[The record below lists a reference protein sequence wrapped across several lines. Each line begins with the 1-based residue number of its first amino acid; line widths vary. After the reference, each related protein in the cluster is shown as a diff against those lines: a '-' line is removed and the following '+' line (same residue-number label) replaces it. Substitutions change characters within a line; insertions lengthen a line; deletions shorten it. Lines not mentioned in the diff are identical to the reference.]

1 MPMRLKNLGNGIY
14 RQVPLHRAP
23 WNERFCLQS
32 VMNNA
37 KPHKYF
43 REFFD
48 KPGFSKQE
56 FLVRP
61 EKLNI
66 PIEDFYR
73 STSMG

>member
-1 MPMRLKNLGNGIY
+1 
-14 RQVPLHRAP
+14 
-23 WNERFCLQS
+23 
-32 VMNNA
+32 MNNA